1 MPQNTW
7 LAIVT
12 CSLTLRN
19 VKFQYHRRIMTFVH
33 TVLLN
38 FQITV
43 DNQIF
48 KISEKSSENPKSI
61 LGSDYVIGLLFVLK
75 EARLSTK
82 SFSNQAR
89 DT

>member
-1 MPQNTW
+1 
-7 LAIVT
+7 
-12 CSLTLRN
+12 
-19 VKFQYHRRIMTFVH
+19 MTYVH

-61 LGSDYVIGLLFVLK
+61 LGSHYVIGLLFVLK
-75 EARLSTK
+75 EALDEVFLKPSSRYIVMIEDPIKIGYCTPK
-82 SFSNQAR
+82 CA
-89 DT
+89 